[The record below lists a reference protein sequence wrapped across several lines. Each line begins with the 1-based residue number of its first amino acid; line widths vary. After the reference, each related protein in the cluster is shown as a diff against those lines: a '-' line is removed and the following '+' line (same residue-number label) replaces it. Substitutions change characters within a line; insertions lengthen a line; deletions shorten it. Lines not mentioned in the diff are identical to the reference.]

1 MLVGFGRY
9 LVVGASQK
17 NCSLVKTES
26 SLRLEGTE
34 WSMCILSSITTSG
47 GGSLTHR
54 FQPAFPISSLL
65 PREWKV
71 VLSSRQMEVR
81 LPSNLPAAALMKSG
95 CAGATE
101 VASCS

>member
-1 MLVGFGRY
+1 MLAGFGRY
-9 LVVGASQK
+9 LVVAASQK
-17 NCSLVKTES
+17 DCGLAKTDS
-26 SLRLEGTE
+26 SLRLEGTD
-34 WSMCILSSITTSG
+34 WSMCISSSITTSG
-47 GGSLTHR
+47 GGILTHR
-54 FQPAFPISSLL
+54 LRPALPISSLL

-101 VASCS
+101 VTSCS